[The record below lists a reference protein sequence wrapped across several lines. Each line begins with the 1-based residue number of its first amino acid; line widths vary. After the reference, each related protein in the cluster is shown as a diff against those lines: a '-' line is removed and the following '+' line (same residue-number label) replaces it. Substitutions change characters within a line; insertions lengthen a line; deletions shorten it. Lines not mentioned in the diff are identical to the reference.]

1 MEILERLFGHTIKVK
16 LMRLFIFNPDEAFTL
31 EDATHR
37 VKGARDPVRSEIVG
51 LEKTG
56 LVKRTNFIKDVE
68 VRNRKGEK
76 ESERR
81 KVAGFTL
88 DKRFRY
94 LSALQNLL
102 LDTSPAVS
110 NQLLKRLKKSG
121 RIKLVAVAGV
131 FVQDYDNRIDLL
143 VVGDRL
149 NRVSIDQTMRTVESE
164 IGRELKYAV
173 LETAD
178 FKYRIGVCDK
188 LIRDI
193 FDYQHRI
200 LLDNIGVNYK

>member
-1 MEILERLFGHTIKVK
+1 METLEKLFGNTLKVK
-16 LMRLFIFNPDEAFTL
+16 LMRLFIFNPEEAYTL
-31 EDATHR
+31 EDASHR
-37 VKGARDPVRSEIVG
+37 TKGVRNSVRSEISILG
-51 LEKTG
+51 KTG
-56 LVKRTNFIKDVE
+56 LVRRVSFAKDVE
-68 VRNRKGEK
+68 FRNRKGEK
-76 ESERR
+76 ETERR
-81 KVAGFTL
+81 KVAGFAL
-88 DKRFRY
+88 DKKFRH
-94 LSALQNLL
+94 LAALQNLL

-110 NQLLKRLKKSG
+110 NELLKRLKKAG

-149 NRVSIDQTMRTVESE
+149 NRVSIDQSMRTVESE

-178 FKYRIGVCDK
+178 FKYRMGVCDK
-188 LIRDI
+188 LVRDV

-200 LLDNIGVNYK
+200 LLDNIGVAYK

>member
-1 MEILERLFGHTIKVK
+1 MEILEKLFGNTIKVK
-16 LMRLFIFNPDEAFTL
+16 LMRLFIFNPEEAFTL

-37 VKGARDPVRSEIVG
+37 VKGVRDSVRSEISH

-56 LVKRTNFIKDVE
+56 LVKKTNFVKDIE
-68 VRNRKGEK
+68 VRNRSGQK
-76 ESERR
+76 ETERR
-81 KVAGFTL
+81 KVAGFAL
-88 DKRFRY
+88 DKKFRY
-94 LSALQNLL
+94 LGALQNLL

-110 NQLLKRLKKSG
+110 NQLLKRLKKAG

-143 VVGDRL
+143 LVGDRL
-149 NRVSIDQTMRTVESE
+149 NRASIDQTMRTVESE